1 MKMKWEML
9 YDMQQQLDQYIE
21 KQHDLTKGEKTQE
34 KMLAFLVELG
44 ELANETR
51 CFKFWSV
58 KGPSEKDVVVE
69 EYVDG
74 LHFLLSLGLD
84 IHIRY
89 QPQIV
94 EKYDSLTEG
103 FLATYAAADHFKRAP
118 ERDSYQQLFTAFLNL
133 GKTLG
138 LDENEIMNAYY
149 SKNEVNYK
157 RQEEGY

>member
-1 MKMKWEML
+1 MNWGLL

-21 KQHDLTKGEKTQE
+21 TQHDLMKGEKTEE

-58 KGPSEKDVVVE
+58 KAPSEKGVIVE

-84 IHIRY
+84 IQIRY
-89 QPQIV
+89 QPQKV
-94 EKYDSLTEG
+94 ERYGSITEG
-103 FLATYAAADHFKRAP
+103 FLATYAAADDFRKVP
-118 ERDSYQQLFTAFLNL
+118 ERDAYQQLFTSFLKL
-133 GKTLG
+133 GETIG
-138 LDENEIMNAYY
+138 LDENEIMEAYY